1 MAFYLRAESVPEL
14 AGLDKFQRRML
25 LRGTFLK
32 ERLVST
38 LVLLGVILL
47 SVNFG
52 INPLIQKFFPLLKN
66 DQIGYAAILLAWL
79 LLLMAIR
86 DMVMMNILRPKIAA
100 HRAKAATQAEAV

>member
-14 AGLDKFQRRML
+14 AGLDKMQRRIL

-38 LVLLGVILL
+38 LVLLGVIML

-52 INPLIQKFFPLLKN
+52 INPLIQKLYPHLKN
-66 DQIGYAAILLAWL
+66 DQIGYVVILLAWL
-79 LLLMAIR
+79 FLLMAIR
-86 DMVMMNILRPKIAA
+86 DVVMMNILRPKIAA
-100 HRAKAATQAEAV
+100 HRAKAAAQSETI